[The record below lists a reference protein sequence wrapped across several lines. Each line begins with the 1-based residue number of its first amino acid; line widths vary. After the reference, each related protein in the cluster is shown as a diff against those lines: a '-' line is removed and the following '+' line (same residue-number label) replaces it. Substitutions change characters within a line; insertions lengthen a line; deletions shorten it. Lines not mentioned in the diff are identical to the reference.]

1 MDSQSF
7 FERIKLD
14 HETIAI
20 LFPTKS
26 RPERVRAMI
35 NSCLSKADFPE
46 QIRFVS
52 FIDYGDFKSIPSDM
66 TDKIEIIQGNK
77 IWLSL
82 MYNTLA
88 AIHQAEIYMYA
99 ADDIVF
105 KTSGWDTQVKESF
118 KSLPEGFGLVF
129 ANDLST
135 YKGQIA
141 THGFVKKIWIDT
153 LGYLLPPY
161 FVDTH
166 TDLWI
171 TNLARDLGVVR
182 FLPDVK
188 IEHAHYRQ
196 GKAEVD
202 ETYTARLH
210 STITRRASDT
220 QKKLKV
226 EFRTHLVI
234 AALRHNLRIPTQ
246 ATYMLGTL
254 IERFFPNKFGP
265 AERIKLLSTGNLKIL
280 KLFIKR
286 GWRRGKD

>member
-7 FERIKLD
+7 LERIKLD

-26 RPERVRAMI
+26 RPGRVRAMI

-52 FIDYGDFKSIPSDM
+52 FIDYGDIKSIPSDM
-66 TDKIEIIQGNK
+66 IDKIEIIQGNK
-77 IWLSL
+77 MWLSL

-105 KTSGWDTQVKESF
+105 KTSGWDTEVRESF
-118 KSLPEGFGLVF
+118 KLLPEGFGLVF

-135 YKGQIA
+135 YQGQIA

-153 LGYLLPPY
+153 FGYLLPPY

-171 TNLARDLGVVR
+171 TNLARNLGVVR
-182 FLPDVK
+182 YLPNVK

-196 GKAEVD
+196 GKAKMD
-202 ETYTARLH
+202 ETYVARLH
-210 STITRRASDT
+210 STSTSRASDT
-220 QKKLKV
+220 QEKLKV

-234 AALRHNLRIPTQ
+234 AALKHNLTIPTQ
-246 ATYMLGTL
+246 ATYILGTL
-254 IERFFPNKFGP
+254 IKRFFPDKFGL
-265 AERIKLLSTGNLKIL
+265 AERIKLLSTGNFKIL
-280 KLFIKR
+280 KLLIKR
-286 GWRRGKD
+286 GWRRAKD